1 MENYRKIHKD
11 IMIEDLVEEYPKAA
25 GILLEEGIVCIQC
38 GEPVWGTLEEAAERK
53 GISDIERIVEKLK
66 NKLNA

>member
-1 MENYRKIHKD
+1 
-11 IMIEDLVEEYPKAA
+11 MIIFIVESC
-25 GILLEEGIVCIQC
+25 IVGIQC

-53 GISDIERIVEKLK
+53 GISDIERIVETLK